1 MKKLSILICFAIL
14 FMLSFFNTTIAITSN
29 DPNVTVLKKIES
41 GINVIF
47 VNGETVL
54 VGTKDGLYI
63 GDINFK
69 NLLPKTLD

>member
-1 MKKLSILICFAIL
+1 
-14 FMLSFFNTTIAITSN
+14 
-29 DPNVTVLKKIES
+29 
-41 GINVIF
+41 VIF

-69 NLLPKTLD
+69 NLIPKNTGLSELDMNCN